1 MGNSGAAIGAK
12 DPSEEVVAAKFGCCP
27 KIGWGTARSAGAL
40 YAARDS
46 NPGSGDHRGVG
57 ACERKFADVASVL
70 ESAV

>member
-1 MGNSGAAIGAK
+1 V
-12 DPSEEVVAAKFGCCP
+12 SEDRLGDREIC
-27 KIGWGTARSAGAL
+27 GAL

-57 ACERKFADVASVL
+57 AYERKFAGVASVL